1 MACGGSQ
8 RGGIEMNANGI
19 ETRRTILRA
28 LGQTMGMAMIG
39 GLALGQNAT
48 FPSQSSPNQNPTQQ
62 KPLPDLGPEVSPQQQ
77 ERQAKLQN
85 DERQKRLVADTEK
98 LFQLASQL
106 HDDVAK
112 TSKNVMSVDVIRRA
126 DEIEKLARGIKERM
140 RG

>member
-1 MACGGSQ
+1 MACGGSP
-8 RGGIEMNANGI
+8 RGGIEMKTNGM
-19 ETRRTILRA
+19 ETRRAIL
-28 LGQTMGMAMIG
+28 QTMGMAMVG
-39 GLALGQNAT
+39 GLALAQNT
-48 FPSQSSPNQNPTQQ
+48 LPSQNSPNQNPTQQ
-62 KPLPDLGPEVSPQQQ
+62 KPLPDLGPEISPQQQ

-98 LFQLASQL
+98 LFQLATQL

-112 TSKNVMSVDVIRRA
+112 TTKNVMSVDVIRRA